1 MTGLYCLPALSL
13 MSESQPERRTLRQSL
28 ESVRAELRDHGI
40 SEWQIEADMLLRHV
54 LGVARSDFLSLVYSG
69 DARLTDTQNRR
80 LDALITR
87 RIGGEPLAY
96 ITGQR
101 EFYGLDLE
109 VNENVLIPRQETELL
124 VELTL
129 GYLANRDEGHEP
141 ATVVDVGTGSGAVA
155 LSVAAHADN
164 ARVLGVDISPSA
176 LAVAMRNRDRLLGS
190 GVEFVL
196 GNLLTA
202 VAGPVDIIVSN
213 PPYIP
218 SGTLPTLA
226 TEVQREPRG
235 ALDGGADG
243 LDHFRRLATQADE
256 RLTLGGVLIV
266 ELMPEQM
273 DAATEIARRTIPNVA
288 SVSIHSDLMGNK
300 RALVAEIGAPRE
312 RA

>member
-1 MTGLYCLPALSL
+1 
-13 MSESQPERRTLRQSL
+13 
-28 ESVRAELRDHGI
+28 
-40 SEWQIEADMLLRHV
+40 MLLRHV
-54 LGVARSDFLSLVYSG
+54 LGVARSDFLSLVYGG
-69 DARLTDTQNRR
+69 DARLTDIQNRS

-129 GYLANRDEGHEP
+129 EYLANRDEGHEP

-155 LSVAAHADN
+155 LAVAAHADN
-164 ARVLGVDISPSA
+164 ARVIGVEISPSA
-176 LAVAMRNRDRLLGS
+176 LTIAIRNRDRLSRS

-196 GNLLTA
+196 GDLLTA
-202 VAGPVDIIVSN
+202 ITRPVDVIVSN

-226 TEVQREPRG
+226 GEVQREPRG
-235 ALDGGADG
+235 ALDGGTDG
-243 LDHFRRLATQADE
+243 LDHFRRLATQASE
-256 RLTLGGVLIV
+256 RLAPGGVLIV

-273 DAATEIARRTIPNVA
+273 DAAMEIARRTMPNVA
-288 SVSIHSDLMGNK
+288 SVSAHPDLMGNR
-300 RALVAEIGAPRE
+300 RALVAEMR
-312 RA
+312 